1 MLSVNISDENLF
13 KETWKKQRSNYSNG
27 NTLGGNMPRWKN
39 YNIAKKKSRQEEKKR
54 RKEET
59 RSMNTCRIKGKKRE
73 EKENKIQIVPL

>member
-39 YNIAKKKSRQEEKKR
+39 YNIAKKKKVERKRQREEKK
-54 RKEET
+54 KQ
-59 RSMNTCRIKGKKRE
+59 G
-73 EKENKIQIVPL
+73 Q

>member
-1 MLSVNISDENLF
+1 MRIYLKRL
-13 KETWKKQRSNYSNG
+13 G
-27 NTLGGNMPRWKN
+27 NNRGQIILMEIHQVEICQDGKIITQP
-39 YNIAKKKSRQEEKKR
+39 KKKSRKEEKKR

>member
-39 YNIAKKKSRQEEKKR
+39 YNIAKKKKCLPDDGFIITHYKAEHR
-54 RKEET
+54 RIDSFELW
-59 RSMNTCRIKGKKRE
+59 C
-73 EKENKIQIVPL
+73 